1 MHPDGWL
8 RRRSTRFH
16 GIKDSALNPRDC
28 RGCVEGREGQ
38 REGDRASARSERGQW
53 SRRRRK
59 GAGRVLGFWVR
70 SAPRSSE
77 EGCSVRRMWN
87 SRSAHSVTPAAAY
100 PSSVHTPWCDTY
112 DPPILPPFS
121 LSLFPSFFRQLLSL
135 SLFLLSASFWPI
147 ALPYATLL
155 LLPIAWNVVRDWR
168 SFSRFLGG
176 LELYIREEEEEER
189 FYTDDKTK
197 EEVGCLLV
205 SLVRECRWSSRLL
218 TSTNASNSRCVF
230 GSCASFIRR
239 RSMPGIDRSFL
250 LSWTKTSRCCANPH
264 NVTCLSS
271 NWEWTVREP
280 GENWFGKDSGVDRFI
295 LYHDFAPGKYNLI
308 LKVLEFFFNLLLL
321 FLNIGNCDTRR
332 EVILY

>member
-121 LSLFPSFFRQLLSL
+121 LSFLPSFVSSSL
-135 SLFLLSASFWPI
+135 SFALSALPVIRFLLTDRI
-147 ALPYATLL
+147 ALRYATT
-155 LLPIAWNVVRDWR
+155 IAWNVVRDWR

-218 TSTNASNSRCVF
+218 TSTTLLTPAVF
-230 GSCASFIRR
+230 LALAH
-239 RSMPGIDRSFL
+239 RSSV
-250 LSWTKTSRCCANPH
+250 A
-264 NVTCLSS
+264 VQCLALI
-271 NWEWTVREP
+271 VP
-280 GENWFGKDSGVDRFI
+280 FCYLGQKHPDV
-295 LYHDFAPGKYNLI
+295 AP
-308 LKVLEFFFNLLLL
+308 
-321 FLNIGNCDTRR
+321 TR
-332 EVILY
+332 IT

>member
-53 SRRRRK
+53 SRRRK
-59 GAGRVLGFWVR
+59 GQAEFWV
-70 SAPRSSE
+70 SGFAPLHE
-77 EGCSVRRMWN
+77 VRRK
-87 SRSAHSVTPAAAY
+87 AALCDECGT
-100 PSSVHTPWCDTY
+100 VGQRTPW
-112 DPPILPPFS
+112 PPRRPTPPRCIHPDAIRTTLRFSLPS
-121 LSLFPSFFRQLLSL
+121 LSLSSLPSFVSSSLSL
-135 SLFLLSASFWPI
+135 SSCYP
-147 ALPYATLL
+147 LPSGRSHCLTLRYYYYRSR
-155 LLPIAWNVVRDWR
+155 NVVRDWR

-218 TSTNASNSRCVF
+218 TSTTLLTPAVF
-230 GSCASFIRR
+230 LALAH
-239 RSMPGIDRSFL
+239 RSS
-250 LSWTKTSRCCANPH
+250 
-264 NVTCLSS
+264 VQCLALI
-271 NWEWTVREP
+271 VP
-280 GENWFGKDSGVDRFI
+280 FCYLGQKHPDV
-295 LYHDFAPGKYNLI
+295 AP
-308 LKVLEFFFNLLLL
+308 
-321 FLNIGNCDTRR
+321 TR
-332 EVILY
+332 IT

>member
-121 LSLFPSFFRQLLSL
+121 LSFLPSFVSSSLSL
-135 SLFLLSASFWPI
+135 SSCYP
-147 ALPYATLL
+147 LP
-155 LLPIAWNVVRDWR
+155 
-168 SFSRFLGG
+168 S
-176 LELYIREEEEEER
+176 
-189 FYTDDKTK
+189 
-197 EEVGCLLV
+197 
-205 SLVRECRWSSRLL
+205 
-218 TSTNASNSRCVF
+218 
-230 GSCASFIRR
+230 
-239 RSMPGIDRSFL
+239 DRSHCL
-250 LSWTKTSRCCANPH
+250 TLRYYYYRSRGTLC
-264 NVTCLSS
+264 
-271 NWEWTVREP
+271 EI
-280 GENWFGKDSGVDRFI
+280 GDRF
-295 LYHDFAPGKYNLI
+295 HDF
-308 LKVLEFFFNLLLL
+308 
-321 FLNIGNCDTRR
+321 
-332 EVILY
+332 

>member
-53 SRRRRK
+53 SRRRK
-59 GAGRVLGFWVR
+59 GQAEFWV
-70 SAPRSSE
+70 SGFAPLHE
-77 EGCSVRRMWN
+77 VRRK
-87 SRSAHSVTPAAAY
+87 AALCDECGT
-100 PSSVHTPWCDTY
+100 VGQRTPW
-112 DPPILPPFS
+112 PPRRPTPPRCIHPDAIRTTLRFSLPS
-121 LSLFPSFFRQLLSL
+121 LSLSFLLSSAPLSL
-135 SLFLLSASFWPI
+135 SPSPLFLLSASFWPI

-218 TSTNASNSRCVF
+218 TSTTLLTPAVF
-230 GSCASFIRR
+230 LALAH
-239 RSMPGIDRSFL
+239 RSSV
-250 LSWTKTSRCCANPH
+250 A
-264 NVTCLSS
+264 VQCLALI
-271 NWEWTVREP
+271 VP
-280 GENWFGKDSGVDRFI
+280 FCYLGQKHPDV
-295 LYHDFAPGKYNLI
+295 AP
-308 LKVLEFFFNLLLL
+308 
-321 FLNIGNCDTRR
+321 TR
-332 EVILY
+332 IT